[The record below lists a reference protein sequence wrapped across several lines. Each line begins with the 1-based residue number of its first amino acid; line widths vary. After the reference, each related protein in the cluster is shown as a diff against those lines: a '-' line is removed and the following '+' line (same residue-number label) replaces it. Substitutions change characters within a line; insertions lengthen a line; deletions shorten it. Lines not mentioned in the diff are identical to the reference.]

1 MPKPQNIHPSMT
13 LQARFQK
20 MAQYGDSVGWDL
32 DFRQLEK
39 GTLDA
44 RVCAIKM
51 AFGVILQVNFN
62 RAFHQVGCAPKGL
75 LTFGIPDVGV
85 CEFGWCASKAKG
97 GTLLNFNLE
106 SGFEGVS
113 PAGFNGHTFSFD
125 ANALQDFAVSLGFDT
140 ALASLIEGSSYWNT
154 TGTITLGHH
163 LRQFSRVLAQNGP
176 KVLSSYSE
184 MINEEIATCILECL
198 NGESE
203 ECEVISAGQKHVVL
217 KRSMDILDN
226 PDRLPITVARLCAEV
241 ATSLSTLKRVFLAE
255 FGVLPKAYIRARC
268 LSAIRDD
275 LAKFSPGTRIV
286 DVANKW
292 GFWHMGQFAR
302 DYRAMF
308 GELPSNTLKRQ

>member
-1 MPKPQNIHPSMT
+1 MPKPQNIHPNLA
-13 LQARFQK
+13 LQARFQN
-20 MAQYGDSVGWDL
+20 MGQYGDSVGWDL

-44 RVCAIKM
+44 RVYAIKM

-62 RAFHQVGCAPKGL
+62 RAFHQVGCAPKDQ

-85 CEFGWCASKAKG
+85 GEFGWCAAQAKG
-97 GTLLNFNLE
+97 GTLLNFNLN

-140 ALASLIEGSSYWNT
+140 VLTSLIEGSSYWNT
-154 TGTITLGHH
+154 PGTITLGHH
-163 LRQFSRVLAQNGP
+163 LRQFSRVLGRNGP
-176 KVLSSYSE
+176 DVLSTYSE
-184 MINEEIATCILECL
+184 MINEEIAACVLECL
-198 NGESE
+198 FGESDE
-203 ECEVISAGQKHVVL
+203 YDVISTGQKHVVL
-217 KRSMDILDN
+217 KRSMEILND

-241 ATSLSTLKRVFLAE
+241 STSLSTLKRVFLAE
-255 FGVLPKAYIRARC
+255 FSVLPKTYIRSRC
-268 LSAIRDD
+268 LSAVRDD
-275 LAKFSPGTRIV
+275 LAKFSSGTRIA

-308 GELPSNTLKRQ
+308 GELPSTTLKRQ

>member
-1 MPKPQNIHPSMT
+1 MPKPQNIHPSLA
-13 LQARFQK
+13 LQARFQN
-20 MAQYGDSVGWDL
+20 MTQYGDSVGWDL

-85 CEFGWCASKAKG
+85 SEFGWCAAQAKG
-97 GTLLNFNLE
+97 GTVLNFNLN

-125 ANALQDFAVSLGFDT
+125 ANALQDFAVSLGLDT
-140 ALASLIEGSSYWNT
+140 ALASLIEGRSYWNT
-154 TGTITLGHH
+154 PGTIKLGHH
-163 LRQFSRVLAQNGP
+163 LRRFSRVLGRNDP
-176 KVLSSYSE
+176 DVLNSE
-184 MINEEIATCILECL
+184 MINEEIAACVLECL
-198 NGESE
+198 NGESDE
-203 ECEVISAGQKHVVL
+203 HDVISTGQKHVVL
-217 KRSMDILDN
+217 KRSMEILND
-226 PDRLPITVARLCAEV
+226 PDQLPITVARLCAEV
-241 ATSLSTLKRVFLAE
+241 PTSLSTLKRVFLAE
-255 FGVLPKAYIRARC
+255 FSVLPKTYIRSRC
-268 LSAIRDD
+268 LSAVRED
-275 LAKFSPGTRIV
+275 LAKFSSGTRIA

-308 GELPSNTLKRQ
+308 GELPGTTLKRR

>member
-13 LQARFQK
+13 LQARFQN

-176 KVLSSYSE
+176 NVLNSYSE

-308 GELPSNTLKRQ
+308 GELPSTTLKRQ